1 MDSEEMGRVLTRIS
15 HEILERN
22 RNAEDLV
29 VIGIKDGGVVLARRL
44 VDQLRKIELID
55 VPVGEMDITLYRD
68 DSHTPSNKPIIH
80 KTEIPCSINGKRVV
94 LVDDVLNTGR
104 TIRAALDSLM
114 DMGRPSVVQLAVLID
129 RGHREL
135 PIQADY
141 TGKNISAARSE
152 EVKVTL
158 EEEEG
163 EDKVILQELLPEG

>member
-1 MDSEEMGRVLTRIS
+1 MGRALVRIA

-22 RNAEDLV
+22 KNGSNLV
-29 VIGIKDGGVVLARRL
+29 IIGVKGGGVILARRL
-44 VDQLRKIELID
+44 VSRLAKIEAID
-55 VPVGEMDITLYRD
+55 IPIGQMDITLYRD
-68 DSHTPSNKPIIH
+68 DAPSPQNKPIIH
-80 KTEIPCSINGKRVV
+80 KTEIPCSIDGKRVV
-94 LVDDVLNTGR
+94 LVDDVLYTGR

-141 TGKNISAARSE
+141 TGKNIPTASSE

-163 EDKVILQELLPEG
+163 EDRVIIRELF